1 VAVLQGRFMAV
12 NFASDLQAE
21 LDYFAGP
28 KGMGVDGLYTDCTRT
43 TSEWLQLT
51 CVFQGLVLGIFP
63 KPQLAHIFWTAHC
76 IL

>member
-1 VAVLQGRFMAV
+1 VHALQGRFMAV

-43 TSEWLQLT
+43 TSEWLQLM
-51 CVFQGLVLGIFP
+51 CEPDNV
-63 KPQLAHIFWTAHC
+63 A
-76 IL
+76 